1 MLKHFSIPATM
12 TVLNEN
18 SSTAPAPH
26 LTKDQILSLY
36 KLVVEMMNEHI
47 EELKEIINQHNET
60 MKIVRE
66 HYVARLIEIH
76 AEHDATKEK
85 LNQVIKKDEIKTAL
99 IKQMM
104 KKLDN

>member
-1 MLKHFSIPATM
+1 MHSTSTM
-12 TVLNEN
+12 TVLNESN
-18 SSTAPAPH
+18 SNNINTDHH

-66 HYVARLIEIH
+66 HYIARLIEIQ
-76 AEHDATKEK
+76 AEHDETKEK
-85 LNQVIKKDEIKTAL
+85 LNQITKKDEIKTAL
-99 IKQMM
+99 LKQMM
-104 KKLDN
+104 KK

>member
-1 MLKHFSIPATM
+1 M
-12 TVLNEN
+12 TVLDEN
-18 SSTAPAPH
+18 NSNNIKPEPH

-47 EELKEIINQHNET
+47 EELKETINQHNET

-76 AEHDATKEK
+76 AEHEETKENLK
-85 LNQVIKKDEIKTAL
+85 QLIKKDEMKTAL

-104 KKLDN
+104 KK